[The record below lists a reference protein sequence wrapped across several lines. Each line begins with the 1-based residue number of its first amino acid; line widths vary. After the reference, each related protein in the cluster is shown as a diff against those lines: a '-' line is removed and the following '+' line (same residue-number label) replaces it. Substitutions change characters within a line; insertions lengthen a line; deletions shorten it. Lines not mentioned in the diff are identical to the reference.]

1 MKRLIVEGSLIK
13 KFVDDHAFITT
24 REIVFGEERAHE
36 KGVRGSKQSKIK
48 AGEWESMT
56 SVLKDLDWHF
66 KSDPVQDHDTDAVPD
81 LAYSKLSEAICA
93 LERLMKDARSIKA
106 DSEAGLVD
114 KGIYTPCCFLSGF

>member
-1 MKRLIVEGSLIK
+1 MKRLIKDGSLIK
-13 KFVDDHAFITT
+13 KIVDGNAFITT

-36 KGVRGSKQSKIK
+36 KGVRGSKQSKIN
-48 AGEWESMT
+48 ASEWDSMT

-81 LAYSKLSEAICA
+81 LAYAKLSEAICA

-114 KGIYTPCCFLSGF
+114 KGIYPPCCFLPGF

>member
-1 MKRLIVEGSLIK
+1 MKRLIAEGPLVK
-13 KFVDDHAFITT
+13 KSVDGNAFITT
-24 REIVFGEERAHE
+24 REIVFGEERANE

-48 AGEWESMT
+48 ASEWESMA
-56 SVLKDLDWHF
+56 SVLNDFDWHF

-114 KGIYTPCCFLSGF
+114 KGIYTPCCFLSRF

>member
-1 MKRLIVEGSLIK
+1 MKRLITEGSLVK
-13 KFVDDHAFITT
+13 KSVDGHAFITT
-24 REIVFGEERAHE
+24 REIVFGEERANE
-36 KGVRGSKQSKIK
+36 KGVRGSKQSKIN
-48 AGEWESMT
+48 ASEWDSMA

-114 KGIYTPCCFLSGF
+114 KGIYPPCCFLPGF